1 MVVLDVRGL
10 KKTYTM
16 RNGFLWK
23 KKSTVE
29 AVKDVTF
36 SVRKNETF
44 GLLGPN
50 GAGKS
55 TTVNILAGIVIKD
68 AGSINVFGEPY
79 SQQTKERMNVAT
91 AYNNLLDYLTVTQNL
106 RIYARIYNVKNP
118 EVRIDN
124 LLKQFGIYKKR
135 HTRYYLLSAG
145 QRTRVNLCK
154 GLVNDPELLLL
165 DEATVGLDPDVAQ
178 DVRDEINKLD
188 TTIIFT
194 THYMKEIEQLCTRAA
209 FLHEGRVIR
218 VGTPQQ
224 LLKLIKE
231 QIVKISYYPTQR
243 SRAIINKLPGIV
255 EEKKSSSVILR
266 IPNTAGA
273 VHDVLKPLMASGLYI
288 KDLHITKPSMDDV
301 FIKLVGK
308 NTANRKGDGK

>member
-1 MVVLDVRGL
+1 MTVLNVRGL
-10 KKTYTM
+10 KKSYTI
-16 RNGFLWK
+16 RSGLFWK
-23 KKSTVE
+23 KKTTID

-36 SVRKNETF
+36 SVRKHETF

-50 GAGKS
+50 GAGKT
-55 TTVNILAGIVIKD
+55 TTVNILAGIVTKD
-68 AGSINVFGEPY
+68 AGDITVFGQPY
-79 SQQTKERMNVAT
+79 TQETKERMNVAT
-91 AYNNLLDYLTVTQNL
+91 AYNSLLDYLTVMQNL
-106 RIYARIYNVKNP
+106 RIYARIYNVKNS
-118 EVRIDN
+118 EDKIKN
-124 LLKQFGIYKKR
+124 LLKRFGIYKKR

-154 GLVNDPELLLL
+154 GLVNNPELLLL

-178 DVRDEINKLD
+178 EVRDEINKLD

-209 FLHEGRVIR
+209 FLHEGKIIR

-224 LLKLIKE
+224 LLKMIKE
-231 QIVKISYYPTQR
+231 QIVQISFYPSERTR
-243 SRAIINKLPGIV
+243 SIINKLPGKF
-255 EEKKSSSVILR
+255 EEKTSTRVVLR
-266 IPNTAGA
+266 IPNTPGA
-273 VHDVLKPLMASGLYI
+273 MHDVLEPLMSQGVYI

-308 NTANRKGDGK
+308 KS